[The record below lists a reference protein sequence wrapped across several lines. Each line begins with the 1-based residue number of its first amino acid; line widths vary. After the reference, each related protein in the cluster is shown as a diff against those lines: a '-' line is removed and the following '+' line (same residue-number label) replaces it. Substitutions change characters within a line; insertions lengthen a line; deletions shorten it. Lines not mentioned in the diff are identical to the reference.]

1 MLLEIKKLLEN
12 NTKIS
17 AWVINENI
25 SSSSEL
31 FFIKNKLDMNRAC
44 DTKEYHISI
53 YVDFKENDILYK
65 GDSIVVISASDS
77 IEEIQTKIDD
87 AVFYAGFV
95 KNKWYDLPTNETNA
109 IKKINSFKNL
119 SILKKDYEKIFNV
132 FFKDYGYESKVNSC
146 EIFAIEGLKRV
157 ISSKGTDVS
166 FPYSRF
172 IFELV
177 TDCETGLEPVE
188 IFNGYYLTEID
199 LELIEVFIKKQ
210 LSETYERSKAVRN
223 EKLENKRVII
233 SGNAVEEF
241 LKFYIDQ
248 ATDSSIYQKISKA
261 KLNENFFNNSK
272 EKLNIVMNPYLSS
285 SINSMPV
292 DAQGKILK
300 PYVLYEDGVL
310 KNLKTSA
317 RFSHY
322 LNVENLGNVNTFE
335 VKGGEVSLN
344 EYIKDDYIEIMEFSS
359 FIMDTNTGDFGGEF
373 RLAKVV
379 ENGKE
384 SFITGGAISE
394 NIFDIQNEM
403 LFSKETLVYKSSI
416 CPKAIILDNIT
427 VSGK

>member
-31 FFIKNKLDMNRAC
+31 FFIKDKLDMNRAC

-65 GDSIVVISASDS
+65 GDSIVVVSASDS
-77 IEEIQTKIDD
+77 IEEIQTKIND

-95 KNKWYDLPTNETNA
+95 KNKWYDLPTNESNV
-109 IKKINSFKNL
+109 IKGINSFKNL
-119 SILKKDYEKIFNV
+119 SILKKDYETIFNV

-177 TDCETGLEPVE
+177 TDCETGFEPVE

-199 LELIEVFIKKQ
+199 LELIEVLIKKQ
-210 LSETYERSKAVRN
+210 LSETYERSKAIRN

>member
-317 RFSHY
+317 RYSHY
-322 LNVENLGNVNTFE
+322 LNVDNLGNVNTFE

-344 EYIKDDYIEIMEFSS
+344 EYIKDNYIEIMEFSS

>member
-31 FFIKNKLDMNRAC
+31 FFIKDKLDMNRAC

-65 GDSIVVISASDS
+65 GDSIVVVSASDS
-77 IEEIQTKIDD
+77 IEEIQTKIND
-87 AVFYAGFV
+87 AVFYAEFV
-95 KNKWYDLPTNETNA
+95 KNKWYDLPTNESNV
-109 IKKINSFKNL
+109 IKGINSFKNL
-119 SILKKDYEKIFNV
+119 SILKKDYETIFNV
-132 FFKDYGYESKVNSC
+132 FFKDYGYEFKVNSC

-177 TDCETGLEPVE
+177 TDCETGFEPVE

-199 LELIEVFIKKQ
+199 LELIEVLIKKQ
-210 LSETYERSKAVRN
+210 LSETYERSKAIRN

-310 KNLKTSA
+310 KILKQV
-317 RFSHY
+317 
-322 LNVENLGNVNTFE
+322 L
-335 VKGGEVSLN
+335 
-344 EYIKDDYIEIMEFSS
+344 
-359 FIMDTNTGDFGGEF
+359 DF
-373 RLAKVV
+373 L
-379 ENGKE
+379 
-384 SFITGGAISE
+384 
-394 NIFDIQNEM
+394 
-403 LFSKETLVYKSSI
+403 
-416 CPKAIILDNIT
+416 II
-427 VSGK
+427 

>member
-31 FFIKNKLDMNRAC
+31 FFIKDKLDMNRAC

-65 GDSIVVISASDS
+65 GDSIVVVSASDS
-77 IEEIQTKIDD
+77 IEEIQTKIND

-95 KNKWYDLPTNETNA
+95 KNKWYDLPTNESNV
-109 IKKINSFKNL
+109 IKGINSFKNL
-119 SILKKDYEKIFNV
+119 SILKKDYETIFNV

-177 TDCETGLEPVE
+177 TDCETGFEPVE

-199 LELIEVFIKKQ
+199 LELIEVLIKKQ
-210 LSETYERSKAVRN
+210 LSETYERSKAIRN

-310 KNLKTSA
+310 KNLRTSA

>member
-31 FFIKNKLDMNRAC
+31 FFIKDKLDMNRAC

-65 GDSIVVISASDS
+65 GDSIVVVSASDS
-77 IEEIQTKIDD
+77 IEEIQTKIND
-87 AVFYAGFV
+87 AVFYAEFV
-95 KNKWYDLPTNETNA
+95 KNKWYDLPTNEANV
-109 IKKINSFKNL
+109 IKEINSFKNL
-119 SILKKDYEKIFNV
+119 SILKKDYETIFNV

-177 TDCETGLEPVE
+177 TDCETGFEPVE

-199 LELIEVFIKKQ
+199 LELIEVLIKKQ
-210 LSETYERSKAVRN
+210 LSETYERSKAIRN

>member
-31 FFIKNKLDMNRAC
+31 FFIKDKLDMNRAC

-65 GDSIVVISASDS
+65 GDSIVVVSASDS
-77 IEEIQTKIDD
+77 IEEIQTKIND
-87 AVFYAGFV
+87 AVFYAEFV
-95 KNKWYDLPTNETNA
+95 KNKWYDLPTNESNV
-109 IKKINSFKNL
+109 IKGINSFKNL
-119 SILKKDYEKIFNV
+119 SILKKDYETIFNV

-177 TDCETGLEPVE
+177 TDCETGFEPVE

-199 LELIEVFIKKQ
+199 LELIEVLIKKQ
-210 LSETYERSKAVRN
+210 LSETYERSKAIRN

-310 KNLKTSA
+310 KNLRTSA

-344 EYIKDDYIEIMEFSS
+344 EYIKDNYIEIMEFSS

>member
-65 GDSIVVISASDS
+65 GDSIVVVSASDS
-77 IEEIQTKIDD
+77 IEEIQTKIND
-87 AVFYAGFV
+87 AVFYAEFV
-95 KNKWYDLPTNETNA
+95 KNKWYDLPTNESNV
-109 IKKINSFKNL
+109 IKGINSFKNL
-119 SILKKDYEKIFNV
+119 SILKKDYETIFNV

-177 TDCETGLEPVE
+177 TDCETGFEPVE

-199 LELIEVFIKKQ
+199 LELIEVLIKKQ
-210 LSETYERSKAVRN
+210 LSETYERSKAIRN

>member
-1 MLLEIKKLLEN
+1 M
-12 NTKIS
+12 
-17 AWVINENI
+17 
-25 SSSSEL
+25 
-31 FFIKNKLDMNRAC
+31 
-44 DTKEYHISI
+44 
-53 YVDFKENDILYK
+53 
-65 GDSIVVISASDS
+65 
-77 IEEIQTKIDD
+77 
-87 AVFYAGFV
+87 
-95 KNKWYDLPTNETNA
+95 
-109 IKKINSFKNL
+109 
-119 SILKKDYEKIFNV
+119 
-132 FFKDYGYESKVNSC
+132 
-146 EIFAIEGLKRV
+146 
-157 ISSKGTDVS
+157 
-166 FPYSRF
+166 
-172 IFELV
+172 
-177 TDCETGLEPVE
+177 
-188 IFNGYYLTEID
+188 
-199 LELIEVFIKKQ
+199 
-210 LSETYERSKAVRN
+210 
-223 EKLENKRVII
+223 
-233 SGNAVEEF
+233 
-241 LKFYIDQ
+241 KFYIDQ

-300 PYVLYEDGVL
+300 PYVLYEEGVL

>member
-31 FFIKNKLDMNRAC
+31 FFIKDKLDMNRAC

-65 GDSIVVISASDS
+65 GDSIVVVSASDS
-77 IEEIQTKIDD
+77 IEEIQTKIND

-95 KNKWYDLPTNETNA
+95 KNKWYDLPTNESNV
-109 IKKINSFKNL
+109 IKEINSFKNL
-119 SILKKDYEKIFNV
+119 SILKKDYETIFNV

-177 TDCETGLEPVE
+177 TDCETGFEPVE

-199 LELIEVFIKKQ
+199 LELIEVLIKKQ
-210 LSETYERSKAVRN
+210 LSETYERSKAIRN

>member
-317 RFSHY
+317 RYSHY
-322 LNVENLGNVNTFE
+322 LNVDNLGNVNTFE

-344 EYIKDDYIEIMEFSS
+344 EYIKDNYIEIMEFSS

-384 SFITGGAISE
+384 TFITGGAISE

>member
-31 FFIKNKLDMNRAC
+31 FFIKDKLDMNRAC

-65 GDSIVVISASDS
+65 GDSIVVVSASDS
-77 IEEIQTKIDD
+77 IEEIQTKIND

-95 KNKWYDLPTNETNA
+95 KNKWYDLPTNESNV
-109 IKKINSFKNL
+109 IKEINSFKNL
-119 SILKKDYEKIFNV
+119 SILKKDYETIFNV

-177 TDCETGLEPVE
+177 TDCETGFEPVE

-199 LELIEVFIKKQ
+199 LELIEVLIKKQ
-210 LSETYERSKAVRN
+210 LSETYERSKAIRN

-310 KNLKTSA
+310 KNLRTSA

>member
-31 FFIKNKLDMNRAC
+31 FFIKDKLDMNRAC

-65 GDSIVVISASDS
+65 GDSIVVVSASDS
-77 IEEIQTKIDD
+77 IEEIQTKIND
-87 AVFYAGFV
+87 AVFYAEFV
-95 KNKWYDLPTNETNA
+95 KNKWYDLPTNESNV
-109 IKKINSFKNL
+109 IKGINSFKNL
-119 SILKKDYEKIFNV
+119 SILKKDYETIFNV

-177 TDCETGLEPVE
+177 TDCETGFEPVE

-199 LELIEVFIKKQ
+199 LELIEVLIKKQ
-210 LSETYERSKAVRN
+210 LSETYERSKAIRN

-322 LNVENLGNVNTFE
+322 LNVDNLGNVNTFE

>member
-31 FFIKNKLDMNRAC
+31 FFIKDKLDMNRAC

-65 GDSIVVISASDS
+65 GDSIVVVSASDS
-77 IEEIQTKIDD
+77 IEEIQTKIND
-87 AVFYAGFV
+87 AVFYAEFV
-95 KNKWYDLPTNETNA
+95 KNKWYDLPTNESNV
-109 IKKINSFKNL
+109 IKGINSFKNL
-119 SILKKDYEKIFNV
+119 SILKKDYETIFNV

-177 TDCETGLEPVE
+177 TDCETGFEPVE

-199 LELIEVFIKKQ
+199 LELIEVLIKKQ
-210 LSETYERSKAVRN
+210 LSETYERSKAIRN

-310 KNLKTSA
+310 KNLRTSA

>member
-31 FFIKNKLDMNRAC
+31 FFIKDKLDMNRAC

-77 IEEIQTKIDD
+77 IEEIQTKIND

-95 KNKWYDLPTNETNA
+95 KNKWYDLPTNESNV
-109 IKKINSFKNL
+109 IKEINSFKNL
-119 SILKKDYEKIFNV
+119 SILKKDYETIFNV

-177 TDCETGLEPVE
+177 TDCETGFEPVE

-199 LELIEVFIKKQ
+199 LELIEVLIKKQ
-210 LSETYERSKAVRN
+210 LSETYERSKAIRN

>member
-31 FFIKNKLDMNRAC
+31 FFIKDKLDMNRAC

-65 GDSIVVISASDS
+65 GDSIVVVSASDS
-77 IEEIQTKIDD
+77 IEEIQTKIND
-87 AVFYAGFV
+87 AVFYAEFV
-95 KNKWYDLPTNETNA
+95 KNKWYDLPTNESNV
-109 IKKINSFKNL
+109 IKEINSFKNL
-119 SILKKDYEKIFNV
+119 SILKKDYETIFNV

-177 TDCETGLEPVE
+177 TDCETGFEPVE

-199 LELIEVFIKKQ
+199 LELIEVLIKKQ
-210 LSETYERSKAVRN
+210 LSETYERSKAIRN

>member
-317 RFSHY
+317 RYSHY
-322 LNVENLGNVNTFE
+322 LNVDNLGNVNTFE

-344 EYIKDDYIEIMEFSS
+344 EYIKDNYIEIMEFSS

-416 CPKAIILDNIT
+416 CPNAIILDNIT

>member
-31 FFIKNKLDMNRAC
+31 FFIKDKLDMNRAC

-65 GDSIVVISASDS
+65 GDSIVVVSASDS
-77 IEEIQTKIDD
+77 IEEIQTKIND
-87 AVFYAGFV
+87 AVFYAEFV
-95 KNKWYDLPTNETNA
+95 KNKWYDLPTNESNV
-109 IKKINSFKNL
+109 IKGINSFKNL
-119 SILKKDYEKIFNV
+119 SILKKDYETIFNV

-177 TDCETGLEPVE
+177 TDCETGFEPVE

-199 LELIEVFIKKQ
+199 LELIEVLIKKQ
-210 LSETYERSKAVRN
+210 LSETYERSKAIRN